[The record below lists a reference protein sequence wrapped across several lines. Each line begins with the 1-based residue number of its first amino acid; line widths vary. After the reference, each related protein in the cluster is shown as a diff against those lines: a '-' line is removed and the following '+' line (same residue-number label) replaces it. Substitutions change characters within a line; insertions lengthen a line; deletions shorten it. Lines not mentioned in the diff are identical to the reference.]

1 MHSWLI
7 FLILAVG
14 AAISA
19 ASSSHHYRH
28 GDTALG
34 RTTLLGTTL
43 LGIPAVVVFILI
55 LKDGARSASTVEL
68 LGFAIYTLIVSIF
81 VGTQLKRRP
90 STQPR

>member
-7 FLILAVG
+7 FLILGVG
-14 AAISA
+14 AAIGA
-19 ASSSHHYRH
+19 VSSSHHYRN
-28 GDTALG
+28 GDAALG

-43 LGIPAVVVFILI
+43 LGIPAVVVFLLI

-81 VGTQLKRRP
+81 VGTQIKRHP
-90 STQPR
+90 STRPR

>member
-14 AAISA
+14 AAVGA

-28 GDTALG
+28 GDAALG

-43 LGIPAVVVFILI
+43 LGIPAVVILILI
-55 LKDGARSASTVEL
+55 LKDGARSANTVEL
-68 LGFAIYTLIVSIF
+68 LGFAIYTFIVSIF
-81 VGTQLKRRP
+81 VGTQFKRQP